1 MKQFRPLDASK
12 PINCDAI
19 NAFSSSPIK
28 EDGLET
34 LKLAL
39 TLNISVTVSAMDL
52 HTNLR
57 DSSYTLSQPMHLQET
72 YLRPNMTKL
81 DESPFGVPNSSQGF
95 LQDFN
100 YHVDHQHHHH
110 NQFHLNESSS
120 SNPAFGGIHTLSFDS
135 FDNFDVYECKPIV
148 EINNNGHAQVLDDFQ
163 YGANCSLNVPQRNEA
178 NMNQT
183 YVPFNNS
190 QEIIRPV
197 NFVVP
202 DELSC
207 ISPSVNY
214 YRKVGFNKKSNRVSS
229 SLRRTSHRLRKKSN
243 AVKGQWTIE
252 EDRLLIQL
260 VEQYGVRKWSHIAQ
274 MLPGR
279 IGKQCRERWHNHLR
293 PDIKKETWTEEED
306 KILIEAHGEIGNK
319 WAEIAKRLPG
329 RTENSIKNHWN
340 ATKRRQYSKRKCR
353 SKHPRPSLLQE
364 YIKSLNLDQN
374 PPLDYRKRSSSSF
387 LSAAANTNTATI
399 INQSEASQSQLI
411 IRASHEDPILVPN
424 NYGFKEAQEFCFDQ
438 SLLREG
444 GDGEEDDDLGDD
456 KFEEKMAEMVEF
468 EEKKELDLVEMM
480 SQVNQAIID
489 M

>member
-1 MKQFRPLDASK
+1 
-12 PINCDAI
+12 
-19 NAFSSSPIK
+19 
-28 EDGLET
+28 
-34 LKLAL
+34 
-39 TLNISVTVSAMDL
+39 MDL

-57 DSSYTLSQPMHLQET
+57 DNSYTSQPIMHDLQET
-72 YLRPNMTKL
+72 YLRPNMKL
-81 DESPFGVPNSSQGF
+81 DESPFGVPNSSSQGF

-100 YHVDHQHHHH
+100 YHLDDDHHH
-110 NQFHLNESSS
+110 NQFHLDGSSS
-120 SNPAFGGIHTLSFDS
+120 SNPVAAFGMIHTLSFDS
-135 FDNFDVYECKPIV
+135 FDNFDVYECKPFV
-148 EINNNGHAQVLDDFQ
+148 VDEINNNAQHAQVLDNFQ
-163 YGANCSLNVPQRNEA
+163 YEATNYCSLNVPVQRNHQV
-178 NMNQT
+178 NMNHQT
-183 YVPFNNS
+183 YVPFSNNS
-190 QEIIRPV
+190 QEIIKPV

-214 YRKVGFNKKSNRVSS
+214 YRKVGFNKKSNRLSS
-229 SLRRTSHRLRKKSN
+229 TRRTSSYRLRKKSN

-306 KILIEAHGEIGNK
+306 KVLIEAHGEIGNK

-353 SKHPRPSLLQE
+353 SKNPKPSLLQD
-364 YIKSLNLDQN
+364 YIKSLNLDQK
-374 PPLDYRKRSSSSF
+374 PPLDYRKKSSSS
-387 LSAAANTNTATI
+387 SNNNNTATI
-399 INQSEASQSQLI
+399 TNESEAFHSHHQLTDDRI
-411 IRASHEDPILVPN
+411 FVPN
-424 NYGFKEAQEFCFDQ
+424 NYGFKEAQDFCFDE
-438 SLLREG
+438 SLLRE
-444 GDGEEDDDLGDD
+444 EEDDDLVGN
-456 KFEEKMAEMVEF
+456 KFEEKMATMVEF
-468 EEKKELDLVEMM
+468 EEKKKELDLVEMM
-480 SQVNQAIID
+480 SQVNDSIMD